1 MHRLALVVALAACA
15 APGRHPSSPPG
26 ATPGAAA
33 PGDAVAAY
41 NDGFNRGDVAR
52 VRAAIG
58 DTLLMAAGN
67 HSGEPRDR
75 ASHQFLAG
83 AALEDWPGWMVREA
97 GPFENRWE
105 VVSVST
111 RRDGAVVV
119 TRESGRNRFRSWNGE
134 VVTWFLGRGAGGWKI
149 VGLFIRDLR
158 NPEVER
164 ARDEAAAAIRA
175 LGGTLELEEAR
186 SGKPVQRVDLHG
198 TAVTDDDVAKLAAFP
213 ELRVLDLRGTRVS
226 DRGLAR
232 LVALPWLELLVVE
245 RARQSGEGV
254 RRLQQAPP
262 KLRVAESG

>member
-1 MHRLALVVALAACA
+1 MNRFALIVALAACA
-15 APGRHPSSPPG
+15 APARRPSP
-26 ATPGAAA
+26 APGAAS
-33 PGDAVAAY
+33 PEDAVAAY
-41 NDGFNRGDVAR
+41 NDGFNRGDIAR
-52 VRAAIG
+52 VRASIG
-58 DTLLMAAGN
+58 DTLLMASGN
-67 HSGEPRDR
+67 HSGEPRDW

-97 GPFENRWE
+97 GPFENRWD

-119 TRESGRNRFRSWNGE
+119 TRESGRNRFRSWDE
-134 VVTWFLGRGAGGWKI
+134 ETVTWFLGRSAGGWKI

-175 LGGTLELEEAR
+175 LGGSLELDETR
-186 SGKPVQRVDLHG
+186 SGKRVQRVDLNG
-198 TAVTDDDVAKLAAFP
+198 TAVTDDDVPKLAAFP
-213 ELRVLDLRGTRVS
+213 ELRVLDLRRTRVS

-232 LVALPWLELLVVE
+232 LVALPWLELLIVE

-254 RRLQQAPP
+254 LRLQQALP
-262 KLRVAESG
+262 KLRVAEGSGPD